1 MQKASLRLSVTD
13 QEKEMDE
20 SDYHKR
26 AHLPDFNQTH
36 TPTSSRKDVCTPFLP
51 LKWLN
56 PCLMHKNSLAAP
68 KKQRSSRNPV
78 SETHC
83 QLQKKVSLNFLK
95 TY

>member
-13 QEKEMDE
+13 QKKEMDE

-56 PCLMHKNSLAAP
+56 PCLMHKKLTSCP
-68 KKQRSSRNPV
+68 KKAAV
-78 SETHC
+78 F
-83 QLQKKVSLNFLK
+83 QKPCLRDPLSVAKEG
-95 TY
+95 